1 MNRLIAHIRL
11 LRPLNLFIGALA
23 VILSSMI
30 VHYQGPSATLIL
42 SVIVI
47 ICYNGAANAFN
58 DYIDHEI
65 DKINRPFRPISLGFV
80 NRRTALFL
88 SVILFC
94 IGSITALELNKTA
107 QIISIYYAMPLMIIY
122 SWFLKGIPLIGNITI
137 STILGMT
144 FLGSGAAFDSIDLM
158 IVPAALAFGLTMV
171 REVVKDV
178 ADMDGDRL
186 VGLRTYP
193 IHFCLDN
200 TKKLLVALSVIVG
213 VGSFIPFLTGFYGI
227 GYGVLLI
234 LTVEIPLGVVVVS
247 VLNNPG
253 ISISARSARL
263 LKFSTL
269 GGLIAI
275 YVGTL

>member
-30 VHYQGPSATLIL
+30 VHYQGPRATLIL

-65 DKINRPFRPISLGFV
+65 DKVNRPFRPISLGFV

-178 ADMDGDRL
+178 ADMEGDRL
-186 VGLRTYP
+186 LGLRTYP
-193 IHFCLDN
+193 IHFGLDN

-234 LTVEIPLGVVVVS
+234 LTVEIPIGVVVVS